1 VKSEPRRFVLRDVI
15 SRIAGIGLV
24 VCILVLT
31 EGCGE
36 TVEIGELVKESESV
50 DAGDAESVDIEI
62 EMGAGKL
69 SVSGGS
75 SRLMEGEF
83 IYNVIG
89 WKPEIEYEVRGT
101 RGHLK
106 VRRPI
111 GRSAVLSGRARYEWD
126 IRLNEDMPIDLDI
139 ELGAGG
145 SDLDLGGLTLKDLRI
160 STGAGEVEVA
170 LTGRPSVKDLR
181 LETGAGDVTVDMT
194 GDWREDAK
202 ATIVGGVGRLRLRL
216 PSDVGVRV
224 EAEKGIGTVSASGMT
239 KEGNAYVNRAYGR
252 SGVSLKIDC
261 ATGIGSIILE
271 VGGGAEP
278 AGVTI

>member
-1 VKSEPRRFVLRDVI
+1 MRRVI
-15 SRIAGIGLV
+15 SRIAGIGWV

-31 EGCGE
+31 AGCGE
-36 TVEIGELVKESESV
+36 TVEIGELVKESKSV
-50 DAGDAESVDIEI
+50 EAGDAEFVDIEI
-62 EMGAGKL
+62 EMGTGKL
-69 SVSGGS
+69 SVSGGTG
-75 SRLMEGEF
+75 RLMEGEF

-89 WKPEIEYEVRGT
+89 WKPEIDYEVRGT

-106 VRRPI
+106 IRRPI
-111 GRSAVLSGRARYEWD
+111 GRSASLTGRARYEWD
-126 IRLNEDMPIDLDI
+126 IHLNQDMPMDLDI
-139 ELGAGG
+139 ELGAGSSYLNLG
-145 SDLDLGGLTLKDLRI
+145 SLTLEDLRI

-170 LTGRPSVKDLR
+170 LTGRPSVRDLR

-202 ATIVGGVGRLRLRL
+202 ATIIGGVGRLRLRL

-224 EAEKGIGTVSASGMT
+224 ETKKGIGNVSAGGMIRD
-239 KEGNAYVNRAYGR
+239 GNAYVNRAYGG
-252 SGVSLKIDC
+252 SGVTLEIEC

-271 VGGGAEP
+271 VDDGAAP